1 MVLNKV
7 EGHNCSYSNPAFVL
21 NERKD
26 SALNYDLTD
35 LRLFVAMAEERNL
48 TRGAA
53 RACLAPSSASHR
65 LHRLEEA
72 LNTPLFERHARGMA
86 LTPAGEALLRN
97 AREVFARIEQM
108 HANLLPFASGIRGH
122 VSLWANTHA
131 THTFLPD
138 DLARFLKRHPQV
150 SVSLEERTSAEI
162 ALAVANGEIEVGV
175 LADSG
180 HGVGVNLTPYRQDR
194 LVLIVPQGHALALRK
209 AIGFAEVL
217 EYPFV
222 MLHAGSAIH
231 TFTTNTAAALG
242 CHLDVR
248 IQVRSFEAV
257 CRMVG
262 AGVGI
267 GLVPRSAVP
276 QAGLAE
282 PPVMIEM
289 DEPWAQRDLQVCTRK
304 GTLLSGFAAALV
316 QSLQP
321 EWSPGSTSGHGNH
334 PVDCTAN

>member
-1 MVLNKV
+1 M
-7 EGHNCSYSNPAFVL
+7 
-21 NERKD
+21 
-26 SALNYDLTD
+26 NYDLVD

-65 LHRLEEA
+65 LRRLEDA
-72 LNTPLFERHARGMA
+72 LNTPLFERQTRGLA

-108 HANLLPFASGIRGH
+108 HANLQPFASGIRGH

-138 DLARFLKRHPQV
+138 DLAGFLKQNPQV
-150 SVSLEERTSAEI
+150 SVTLEERTSAEI
-162 ALAVANGEIEVGV
+162 VVAVAGGEIEVGV

-180 HGVGVNLTPYRQDR
+180 SGVGVELVPYRQDR
-194 LVLIVPQGHALALRK
+194 LVLIVPAGHGLAGRSQV
-209 AIGFAEVL
+209 GFAEVIDHA
-217 EYPFV
+217 FV

-231 TFTTNTAAALG
+231 TFTMNAAAALG
-242 CHLDVR
+242 RHLDVR

-267 GLVPRSAVP
+267 GLVPRGAALQV
-276 QAGLAE
+276 AGLSE
-282 PPVMIEM
+282 PPVVLEM
-289 DEPWAQRDLQVCTRK
+289 NEPWAQRDLQICVRK
-304 GTLLSGFAAALV
+304 GAVLSGFAQALV
-316 QSLQP
+316 AHLRQSAA
-321 EWSPGSTSGHGNH
+321 SAS
-334 PVDCTAN
+334 